1 MKLEPTEAQR
11 KAMLAWAQENNPWD
25 PESFVDGL
33 IAAANS
39 IPEGA
44 PVGTIARRPD
54 GAFVAVRA
62 LAEDLGHYWTYTCVD
77 HTVLANHEILWPDR
91 YDADSW
97 PVIYDPTRDQMI
109 QEYLE
114 WSSTQ
119 IDTEA
124 PDPTEDEAP
133 LLAEAASKPRVFYDP
148 TEKTIDELHAEID
161 RLDKAE
167 DRALRERDHWQETV
181 DRILY
186 TCSSEDEI
194 GEWSSANDP
203 VERFIELFKPVDRID
218 PTAQQEPEG
227 FAAAQHKEYLRAK
240 AEFDTIAP
248 KPRTAVAQQEPEEP
262 GPPSNAHIKLAKP
275 PRTPRVVDR
284 LGVDEQGSPWREL
297 LNGWEWVYLYDPKTD
312 RWQRQTPN
320 GLVKRYKPGAEP
332 HRRGPF
338 IEWGDPS

>member
-54 GAFVAVRA
+54 GAWLAHYYTNLSGTRA
-62 LAEDLGHYWTYTCVD
+62 WLYWPLSADDDEDF
-77 HTVLANHEILWPDR
+77 PD
-91 YDADSW
+91 DDAADSW
-97 PVIYDPTRDQMI
+97 PVIYDPD
-109 QEYLE
+109 EYHE
-114 WSSTQ
+114 G
-119 IDTEA
+119 D
-124 PDPTEDEAP
+124 
-133 LLAEAASKPRVFYDP
+133 KPRLERLMREPSVFD
-148 TEKTIDELHAEID
+148 A
-161 RLDKAE
+161 
-167 DRALRERDHWQETV
+167 
-181 DRILY
+181 
-186 TCSSEDEI
+186 
-194 GEWSSANDP
+194 
-203 VERFIELFKPVDRID
+203 D
-218 PTAQQEPEG
+218 PTAQQEP
-227 FAAAQHKEYLRAK
+227 ALRERFPEQASAYVADPEL
-240 AEFDTIAP
+240 AEVDDEPLPSGSLITP
-248 KPRTAVAQQEPEEP
+248 K
-262 GPPSNAHIKLAKP
+262 

-297 LNGWEWVYLYDPKTD
+297 LNGWAWVYLYDPKTD

-320 GLVKRYKPGAEP
+320 GRVKRYRPGAEP

>member
-1 MKLEPTEAQR
+1 
-11 KAMLAWAQENNPWD
+11 MLAWAQENNPWD

-54 GAFVAVRA
+54 GMFLAVRK
-62 LAEDLGHYWTYTCVD
+62 AESSGAMYWQYWAPGGARIAD
-77 HTVLANHEILWPDR
+77 GMPLPS
-91 YDADSW
+91 DADSW
-97 PVIYDPTRDQMI
+97 PVIFAPNEVGSSEHTVSDGDAYDPTG
-109 QEYLE
+109 
-114 WSSTQ
+114 
-119 IDTEA
+119 
-124 PDPTEDEAP
+124 
-133 LLAEAASKPRVFYDP
+133 
-148 TEKTIDELHAEID
+148 KTLDELHAEID

-167 DRALRERDHWQETV
+167 DSALRERDYWEETV
-181 DRILY
+181 NRILY

-203 VERFIELFKPVDRID
+203 VERFIEQFKPVKRID
-218 PTAQQEPEG
+218 PTAQQEPE
-227 FAAAQHKEYLRAK
+227 
-240 AEFDTIAP
+240 D
-248 KPRTAVAQQEPEEP
+248 P

-297 LNGWEWVYLYDPKTD
+297 LNGWAWVYLYDPKTD

-320 GLVKRYKPGAEP
+320 GRVKRYKPGAEP